1 LTSLAIACAV
11 LLVVVGPASFFVAS
25 VAEGAFSWRA
35 ATIAASAGV
44 VCYVA
49 AASSLVVI
57 FVCNQL
63 GRPVPGMLL
72 GMLFRMG
79 LPLAAILAL
88 GNQRTLGATIIVV
101 YLLALVV
108 ETFLAARMTP
118 ANSVASNE
126 TIAMTTTPQPRPSA
140 AS

>member
-1 LTSLAIACAV
+1 M
-11 LLVVVGPASFFVAS
+11 VAS
-25 VAEGAFSWRA
+25 VAEGTFSWRT
-35 ATIAASAGV
+35 ATIAAAAGM

-49 AASSLVVI
+49 TASSLVAV
-57 FVCNQL
+57 FVGNQF

-79 LPLAAILAL
+79 LPLAALLAV
-88 GNQRTLGATIIVV
+88 GNQRTLGATIVVV

-108 ETFLAARMTP
+108 ETFLAVRMTP
-118 ANSVASNE
+118 AKFAASNE
-126 TIAMTTTPQPRPSA
+126 ATALTTASQPRPSA